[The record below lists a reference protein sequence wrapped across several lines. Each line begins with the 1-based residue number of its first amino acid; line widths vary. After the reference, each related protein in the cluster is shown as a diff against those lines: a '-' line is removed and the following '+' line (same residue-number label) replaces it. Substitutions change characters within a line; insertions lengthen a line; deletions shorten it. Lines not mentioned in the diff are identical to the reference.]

1 MTFATVRSLEKSR
14 IASSAGQ
21 ASREAAGAS
30 ASASAV
36 AAARRRFS
44 RPRFALL
51 VLAGVYPLITAL
63 LYIVLPLLDGWSI
76 WQETLLIAPLMV
88 TMMVWGVIPT
98 IQTRFQRFINPSAG

>member
-1 MTFATVRSLEKSR
+1 MTFTTIRSLEKSR

-21 ASREAAGAS
+21 ASRDVAG

>member
-1 MTFATVRSLEKSR
+1 MTFATVRSLEKSS

>member
-21 ASREAAGAS
+21 ASREAAGTSVA
-30 ASASAV
+30 AV
-36 AAARRRFS
+36 AAKRRFS

>member
-1 MTFATVRSLEKSR
+1 MTTATFSASKT
-14 IASSAGQ
+14 SSALSP
-21 ASREAAGAS
+21 AREADT
-30 ASASAV
+30 
-36 AAARRRFS
+36 AATPAIRRFS

-63 LYIVLPLLDGWSI
+63 LYLILPLLDGWPI

>member
-1 MTFATVRSLEKSR
+1 MTTATSPASETFRSESPAR
-14 IASSAGQ
+14 V
-21 ASREAAGAS
+21 AGA
-30 ASASAV
+30 
-36 AAARRRFS
+36 AAKPAIRRFS

-51 VLAGVYPLITAL
+51 VLTGVYPLITAL
-63 LYIVLPLLDGWSI
+63 LYLVLPLLDGWPI

>member
-1 MTFATVRSLEKSR
+1 MTFATIRSLEKSR

-21 ASREAAGAS
+21 ASREA

>member
-1 MTFATVRSLEKSR
+1 MTFATIRSLEKSH

-21 ASREAAGAS
+21 ASREAAG
-30 ASASAV
+30 ASAV

>member
-1 MTFATVRSLEKSR
+1 VA
-14 IASSAGQ
+14 
-21 ASREAAGAS
+21 
-30 ASASAV
+30 AV
-36 AAARRRFS
+36 AAKRRFS

>member
-1 MTFATVRSLEKSR
+1 MTFATVRSLEKFR
-14 IASSAGQ
+14 VASSAAQ
-21 ASREAAGAS
+21 VSREAVGTS
-30 ASASAV
+30 APAA

-63 LYIVLPLLDGWSI
+63 LYIVLPLLRGWSI

-88 TMMVWGVIPT
+88 TMMVWGVIPA
-98 IQTRFQRFINPSAG
+98 IQTRFQRFINPAAN